1 MEERKES
8 VDSNNIEEITESVDS
23 NSTEEI
29 TESLDSNN
37 VKEMRKRTDD
47 VIKIIEKD
55 NVIFDTNG
63 IVNFLLKENMENKH
77 FNDFES
83 VEQSVKVLNT
93 IVFFE
98 HYKNE
103 EKTSFNDLL
112 TQLDDRFAVENS
124 YRWVKRYNDIMKSI
138 NKRHRQ
144 IEHSVFVKFNKKRAN
159 KLKFEEKKYI
169 SFWKKLQDEID
180 LTSDKYICNKSGG
193 YEQKDCY
200 KDYVKIHNSNY
211 STTPIWEKTVPKEIH
226 QIFVEGS
233 ESYREIFEEINQI
246 FRGEKIINDE
256 TDEITISK
264 SINVCKMMIFPT
276 SLSEDLT
283 VYRRDEHAE
292 MNESITTSGF
302 YSCSLSFDRVR
313 TYNNLSGT
321 GRILKIKIPSGQKF
335 LIVNSFRKQEKE
347 IVLMPSTLLSMN
359 NSMGIPCR
367 QINESSEIVF
377 CEYVVEQTY
386 QMEENLGNALFN
398 SKFSN
403 LKKELLKLVL
413 KDVMEKIK

>member
-8 VDSNNIEEITESVDS
+8 VDSNNMEEITESVDS
-23 NSTEEI
+23 NNTEEI
-29 TESLDSNN
+29 TESVDSNN

-83 VEQSVKVLNT
+83 VEQAVKVLNT

-103 EKTSFNDLL
+103 EKTNANDLL
-112 TQLDDRFAVENS
+112 TQLDDRFAIENS
-124 YRWVKRYNDIMKSI
+124 YRWVKRYNVIMKSI
-138 NKRHRQ
+138 NKRNRQ
-144 IEHSVFVKFNKKRAN
+144 IEHSVLLKFNRKIK
-159 KLKFEEKKYI
+159 EKQYR
-169 SFWKKLQDEID
+169 SFWKKLEDEID
-180 LTSDKYICNKSGG
+180 LTSDKYICNKSAG

-200 KDYVKIHNSNY
+200 KDYVEIHSKY
-211 STTPIWEKTVPKEIH
+211 STTPIWKKTVQKEILD
-226 QIFVEGS
+226 ILVEGS
-233 ESYREIFEEINQI
+233 QSYRDFYGKINEI

-264 SINVCKMMIFPT
+264 SIDVCKMMVFPT

-283 VYRRDEHAE
+283 VYRRDEHDE

-302 YSCSLSFDRVR
+302 YSCSLDFDRVR
-313 TYNNLSGT
+313 TYNDLSGT

-335 LIVNSFRKQEKE
+335 LIVNSFRTQEKE
-347 IVLMPSTLLSMN
+347 IVLMPSTLLMN
-359 NSMGIPCR
+359 NNNSTGIPCR
-367 QINESSEIVF
+367 QINDSSEIVF
-377 CEYVVEQTY
+377 CEYVVKQTY
-386 QMEENLGNALFN
+386 QMKENLGNALFN
-398 SKFSN
+398 SEYSTLQKG
-403 LKKELLKLVL
+403 LLKLVL
-413 KDVMEKIK
+413 EDVME